1 MKTYFVRGKDYRVI
15 CAVHNEIIYKVG
27 TLGIDNDTKEHIL
40 ELVSVANSMAVNMEH
55 ALERKRD
62 FELDYSL
69 FQKKRMSNE
78 YCDYC

>member
-62 FELDYSL
+62 FGIGL
-69 FQKKRMSNE
+69 FSFPE
-78 YCDYC
+78 EEDE